1 MGHTHRAFL
10 SLSRRDF
17 VILFQNCRLMPA
29 PRASTLCKRVRPH
42 KEMIFAMAD
51 KLTQL
56 KALTTVVAD
65 TGDIEAIKRY
75 QPIDATTNP
84 SLVLKAS
91 EIPNT
96 RR

>member
-1 MGHTHRAFL
+1 
-10 SLSRRDF
+10 
-17 VILFQNCRLMPA
+17 
-29 PRASTLCKRVRPH
+29 
-42 KEMIFAMAD
+42 MAD

-91 EIPNT
+91 EIPEYV
-96 RR
+96 R

>member
-1 MGHTHRAFL
+1 
-10 SLSRRDF
+10 
-17 VILFQNCRLMPA
+17 
-29 PRASTLCKRVRPH
+29 
-42 KEMIFAMAD
+42 MAD

-91 EIPNT
+91 EIPEYAPLIEDAINWAKAQSQDNWF
-96 RR
+96 RAVSLPKWMPVSPSIPKPASPRPAS